1 MKRKLDLESEKNE
14 EFLTLGGRIRFISKK
29 IGGASELGR
38 RITDV
43 SRNTLQRY
51 IDNDSEPK
59 PSTLIRMAEVSG
71 ISFLWL
77 ATGEG
82 SPDKGGV
89 DVSAYSGDVIDK
101 HVVAQSVEAVKQYL
115 DKTKED
121 MDPDAFANAVLAV
134 CDLAP
139 KYGDIDLQLIE
150 NIMKLKNSL

>member
-1 MKRKLDLESEKNE
+1 MTDKVRQKQLNDVGFIERLDFCAKRAKNYAN
-14 EFLTLGGRIRFISKK
+14 LSK
-29 IGGASELGR
+29 
-38 RITDV
+38 
-43 SRNTLQRY
+43 
-51 IDNDSEPK
+51 
-59 PSTLIRMAEVSG
+59 VSG
-71 ISFLWL
+71 ISKSTLSDYSRGNAEPSRIRLISIARAADVDISLL

>member
-1 MKRKLDLESEKNE
+1 MDGFAGRLKIIMKEHSVNKFAKKCGFSESVIRSYLKGGVPGLDKA
-14 EFLTLGGRIRFISKK
+14 TRIAKIADVDIS
-29 IGGASELGR
+29 
-38 RITDV
+38 
-43 SRNTLQRY
+43 
-51 IDNDSEPK
+51 
-59 PSTLIRMAEVSG
+59 
-71 ISFLWL
+71 WL

-121 MDPDAFANAVLAV
+121 MNPDAFANAVLAV